1 MRKIIFC
8 IVWLIQIPVLA
19 QKSLTLEACY
29 TQVQQAYPLLKQRAV
44 LDMALQ
50 KQLQNL
56 QSNFKPQVEL
66 IGQATYQS
74 EVTSFPIKLPN
85 IDVPSIA
92 KDQYK
97 VYAEIKQ
104 NVFDGGMVKAQ
115 KAIQEA
121 SNAVENQKVVVDL
134 DRLKERVNQLFF
146 TILLAQSQRT
156 LTATVKDEL
165 QSKVKKVEAG
175 IQNGVGIQSQLRTLQ
190 VEILK
195 LEQKL
200 IEIDTQE
207 KTARESLG
215 LLLNQDIADVN
226 LLRPAAVALATSNAV
241 NRPELRL
248 FALQKEI
255 FTQQA
260 QQITAKNLPKVG
272 LFLQTGFGRPALN
285 MLSNDFKGYYLG
297 GLRVNWSL
305 GGLYTQKNE
314 RALLNLSQQSI
325 DIQQEIFLLN
335 SSIARKQAMTEV
347 EKLEAILQKDEQIVA
362 LRTKI
367 KEVSS
372 VQLDNG
378 TLSATDFVADVS
390 AENQAKENKLLH
402 EIQRLMAQANYQTIV
417 GGN

>member
-1 MRKIIFC
+1 M
-8 IVWLIQIPVLA
+8 VWLIQMPVLA
-19 QKSLTLEACY
+19 QKNLTLEACY
-29 TQVQQAYPLLKQRAV
+29 AQVQQAYPLLKQRAV

-74 EVTSFPIKLPN
+74 DVTSFPIKLPN

-104 NVFDGGMVKAQ
+104 NVFDGGMIKAQ

-121 SNAVENQKVVVDL
+121 SNAVENQKVIIDL

-165 QSKVKKVEAG
+165 ESKIKKVEAG

-215 LLLNQDIADVN
+215 LLLNQDIADVS
-226 LLRPAAVALATSNAV
+226 LVRPAAVTLATSNAL

-248 FALQKEI
+248 FALQKEM

-297 GLRVNWSL
+297 GLRLNWSL

-314 RALLNLSQQSI
+314 RALLNFSQQSI
-325 DIQQEIFLLN
+325 DIQQETFLLN
-335 SSIARKQAMTEV
+335 TNIARKQAIAEV
-347 EKLEAILQKDEQIVA
+347 EKLEAILQKDGQIIA

-402 EIQRLMAQANYQTIV
+402 EIQRLMAQASYQTIV